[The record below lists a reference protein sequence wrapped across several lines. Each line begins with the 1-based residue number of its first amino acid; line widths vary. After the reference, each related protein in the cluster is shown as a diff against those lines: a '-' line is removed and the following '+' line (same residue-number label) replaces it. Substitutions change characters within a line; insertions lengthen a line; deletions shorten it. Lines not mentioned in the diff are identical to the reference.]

1 MEDKLTGDHAFQDR
15 RKKRKKGDPRERG
28 VSSRGKSTVQTTEEQ
43 WPRDSAT
50 GRCQD
55 YFRDKLQ

>member
-1 MEDKLTGDHAFQDR
+1 MEDILTGDHAFQSR
-15 RKKRKKGDPRERG
+15 IKKRKKGDAGERG
-28 VSSRGKSTVQTTEEQ
+28 VSSRWKSTVQTTEKQ

-55 YFRDKLQ
+55 YCRDKHQ